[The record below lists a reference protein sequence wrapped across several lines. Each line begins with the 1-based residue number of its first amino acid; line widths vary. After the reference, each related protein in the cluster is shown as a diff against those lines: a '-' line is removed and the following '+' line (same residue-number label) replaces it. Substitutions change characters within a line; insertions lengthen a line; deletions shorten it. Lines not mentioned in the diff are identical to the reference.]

1 MCRFCQ
7 MNRAIRYIDY
17 ALAGIIFAIGVV
29 GIVTTLLFHMPFRSV
44 DAPLLWLF
52 VAMFNLLRV
61 LNGHSAKTLTTFCI
75 GANLAVVMLEAVR
88 FKMWGPFALFG
99 ALPILCE
106 LVFSVRTAITES

>member
-1 MCRFCQ
+1 
-7 MNRAIRYIDY
+7 MNRAILYVDS
-17 ALAGIIFAIGVV
+17 ALAWIIFAIGIV
-29 GIVTTLLFHMPFRSV
+29 GILTTVTFHMPFRSL
-44 DAPLLWLF
+44 DTPLLWLF

-61 LNGHSAKTLTTFCI
+61 RNGRSAKTLITFCI

-88 FKMWGPFALFG
+88 FKMWGPFALFA

>member
-1 MCRFCQ
+1 M
-7 MNRAIRYIDY
+7 RYVDS
-17 ALAGIIFAIGVV
+17 ALAWIIFAIGVV
-29 GIVTTLLFHMPFRSV
+29 GSVTTVLFYMPFRSL
-44 DAPLLWLF
+44 DAPLLWVY

-61 LNGHSAKTLTTFCI
+61 RNGRSAKTLTTFCI

-99 ALPILCE
+99 AVPIFCE